1 MKKIVIKQL
10 VTLASLAAVP
20 LAASHAQDTV
30 STAAGQ
36 SYPTRPVRLIVT
48 VPPGGAA
55 DLVARVMA
63 QKLGDAMA
71 QTVVVDNRGG
81 GGGQIAAE
89 LAAKAAPDGYTLLQA
104 SITTHGIGPHV
115 YTKLLFDP
123 LKDFSAIA
131 LTATMPMIIV
141 ANAQVP
147 VKSVKDMV
155 ALAKA
160 KPGAYGFGSSG
171 TGGAPHLVGELFKN
185 ATGVNLQHVPYKGSG
200 PAAIDVAGGQ
210 VAFAFDAIAPHAPHI
225 KSGRTR
231 VLAAVSPNR
240 LALFPDAPTMKEV
253 GYPQVAAS
261 IWYGIMAPAGLP
273 KPIVAKLNS
282 ETNRAL
288 GLQDVKDRMAGAGID
303 AAAPNQP
310 DDFVKFIRDEL
321 AKWGPAVKASGAKA
335 D

>member
-1 MKKIVIKQL
+1 MKNSIKKQIFNAFL
-10 VTLASLAAVP
+10 LTSLP
-20 LAASHAQDTV
+20 LAASHAQQ
-30 STAAGQ
+30 TAATGAGAV
-36 SYPTRPVRLIVT
+36 YPTRPVRLIVT

-63 QKLGDAMA
+63 QKLGESMA

-115 YTKLLFDP
+115 YQKLLFDP
-123 LKDFSAIA
+123 LKDFSTIA
-131 LTATMPMIIV
+131 LTATMPMVIV

-147 VKSVKDMV
+147 VKSIKEMV

-160 KPGAYGFGSSG
+160 KSGGYGFGSSG
-171 TGGAPHLVGELFKN
+171 TGGAPHLVGELFKS

-200 PAAIDVAGGQ
+200 PAATDVAGGQ
-210 VAFAFDAIAPHAPHI
+210 VAFAFDAIAPHLPHI

-231 VLAAVSPNR
+231 VLAAISPNR
-240 LALFPDAPTMKEV
+240 LAMFPDAPTMKEV

-261 IWYGIMAPAGLP
+261 IWYGMMAPAGLP
-273 KPIVAKLNS
+273 KPLAAKLNS

-288 GLQDVKDRMAGAGID
+288 GMQDVKDRMAGAGID
-303 AAAPNQP
+303 AATPNTAE
-310 DDFVKFIRDEL
+310 DFAKFIRDEL

>member
-1 MKKIVIKQL
+1 MKNNIKKHIVTVL
-10 VTLASLAAVP
+10 LLASP
-20 LAASHAQDTV
+20 LAASHAQ
-30 STAAGQ
+30 Q

-63 QKLGDAMA
+63 QKLGESMV

-89 LAAKAAPDGYTLLQA
+89 LAAKSAPDGYTLLQA

-131 LTATMPMIIV
+131 LTATMPMIVV

-155 ALAKA
+155 ALAKS

-171 TGGAPHLVGELFKN
+171 TGGAPHLVGELFKS
-185 ATGVNLQHVPYKGSG
+185 ATGANLQHVPYKGSG
-200 PAAIDVAGGQ
+200 PAATDVAGGQ

-231 VLAAVSPNR
+231 VLAAVSPRR
-240 LALFPDAPTMKEV
+240 LALFPEVPTMKEV

-261 IWYGIMAPAGLP
+261 IWYGMMAPAGLP
-273 KPIVAKLNS
+273 KPLVAQLNS

-288 GLQDVKDRMAGAGID
+288 GLPDVKERMAGAGID

-310 DDFVKFIRDEL
+310 EDFVKFIRDEL